1 MYFFAGGLP
10 HGLPLLCIRAD
21 NFKLFETILKK
32 DYTILHAWDG
42 REAVELFK
50 THQPHLV
57 LMDIKMPVLNGYEAT
72 AEIRKLSERV
82 PIIAVTAYAYASDE
96 ERIMNSGFDAYV
108 PKPLNASIMRSKIVE
123 LLKKR
128 LVFI

>member
-1 MYFFAGGLP
+1 M
-10 HGLPLLCIRAD
+10 
-21 NFKLFETILKK
+21 
-32 DYTILHAWDG
+32 
-42 REAVELFK
+42 ELFK

-57 LMDIKMPVLNGYEAT
+57 LMDINMPVLNGYEAT
-72 AEIRKLSERV
+72 AEIRKLSEQV

>member
-1 MYFFAGGLP
+1 
-10 HGLPLLCIRAD
+10 
-21 NFKLFETILKK
+21 
-32 DYTILHAWDG
+32 
-42 REAVELFK
+42 VELFK

-57 LMDIKMPVLNGYEAT
+57 LMDINMPVLNGYEAT

>member
-1 MYFFAGGLP
+1 
-10 HGLPLLCIRAD
+10 
-21 NFKLFETILKK
+21 
-32 DYTILHAWDG
+32 
-42 REAVELFK
+42 
-50 THQPHLV
+50 
-57 LMDIKMPVLNGYEAT
+57 MDINMPVLNGYEAT

-108 PKPLNASIMRSKIVE
+108 PKPLNASLMRSKIVE

-128 LVFI
+128 MIFI

>member
-1 MYFFAGGLP
+1 MG
-10 HGLPLLCIRAD
+10 R
-21 NFKLFETILKK
+21 
-32 DYTILHAWDG
+32 

-57 LMDIKMPVLNGYEAT
+57 LVDINMPVLNGYEAT

>member
-1 MYFFAGGLP
+1 M
-10 HGLPLLCIRAD
+10 
-21 NFKLFETILKK
+21 
-32 DYTILHAWDG
+32 
-42 REAVELFK
+42 ELFK

-57 LMDIKMPVLNGYEAT
+57 LMDINMPVLNGYEAT

-96 ERIMNSGFDAYV
+96 ERIMNSGFDANV

>member
-1 MYFFAGGLP
+1 MMDKL
-10 HGLPLLCIRAD
+10 RAD
-21 NFKLFETILKK
+21 LRNGAKGLKLHPVIQNVILL
-32 DYTILHAWDG
+32 DPRT

-57 LMDIKMPVLNGYEAT
+57 LMDINMPVLNGYEAT

>member
-1 MYFFAGGLP
+1 
-10 HGLPLLCIRAD
+10 
-21 NFKLFETILKK
+21 
-32 DYTILHAWDG
+32 
-42 REAVELFK
+42 
-50 THQPHLV
+50 
-57 LMDIKMPVLNGYEAT
+57 MDINMPVLNGYEAT

-123 LLKKR
+123 LLKNGWFSFDRTKR
-128 LVFI
+128 ITTEKQGENFHSPPALPK

>member
-1 MYFFAGGLP
+1 M
-10 HGLPLLCIRAD
+10 
-21 NFKLFETILKK
+21 
-32 DYTILHAWDG
+32 
-42 REAVELFK
+42 ELFK

-57 LMDIKMPVLNGYEAT
+57 LMDINMPVLNGYEAT

-108 PKPLNASIMRSKIVE
+108 PKPLNASLMRSKIVE

-128 LVFI
+128 MIFI

>member
-1 MYFFAGGLP
+1 M
-10 HGLPLLCIRAD
+10 
-21 NFKLFETILKK
+21 
-32 DYTILHAWDG
+32 
-42 REAVELFK
+42 ELFK

-57 LMDIKMPVLNGYEAT
+57 LMDINMPVLNGYEAT